1 MSTKAKNTAE
11 MTHEELIE
19 HHRKEREKASKERD
33 KMISHLSPDMI
44 QAVKELKET
53 ASSVGET
60 MQFEGSEY
68 VWVSDMHKLIDRANS
83 VNSLFNFD
91 VEERG

>member
-33 KMISHLSPDMI
+33 KMIGHLSPEMI
-44 QAVKELKET
+44 QAVKDLKEI
-53 ASSVGET
+53 ASGVGET

-68 VWVSDMHKLIDRANS
+68 VWVSDMHKRIYGISPIN
-83 VNSLFNFD
+83 
-91 VEERG
+91 